1 MAKQDYYE
9 ALEVGRNA
17 GAEEL
22 KKAYREQAK
31 KYHPD
36 RNPGDS
42 TAEQRFKEISEAY
55 EVLKDEER
63 RAAYD
68 RFGHAAFEAGPGAR
82 GPGGFDFNFASGF
95 ADIFDEMFG
104 EFTGGRR
111 GRAPSRGSDLRYNME
126 VSLDEAFAGKTAE
139 IRIPTSVLCQ
149 GCEGSGAE
157 HGSSPVTCSSCQGRG
172 RVRAQQGFFT
182 IERTCPNCHGAG
194 RVIEKP
200 CPSCQ
205 GAGRVQK
212 TKTLQ
217 VNIPEGVEDGT
228 RIRLAGEGE
237 AGLRGASPGDLYI
250 FLTITPHRLF
260 QRDGANIYCQVPI
273 PMTTAALGGS
283 IEVPSID
290 GGRARV
296 NIPAGAQTG
305 HQFRLK
311 GKGMSVLRSHAR
323 GDMYIQVGVETPV
336 NLTKRQREL
345 LREFESAGTGK
356 KTSPESEGFFARVKE
371 FWEDLTE

>member
-1 MAKQDYYE
+1 K
-9 ALEVGRNA
+9 
-17 GAEEL
+17 
-22 KKAYREQAK
+22 
-31 KYHPD
+31 
-36 RNPGDS
+36 S
-42 TAEQRFKEISEAY
+42 
-55 EVLKDEER
+55 

-68 RFGHAAFEAGPGAR
+68 RFGHAAFENGG
-82 GPGGFDFNFASGF
+82 GPGGGGASGFDFTGF

-111 GRAPSRGSDLRYNME
+111 GRAPSRGSDLRYDMD
-126 VSLDEAFAGKTAE
+126 VSLEDAFAGKTAE
-139 IRIPTSVLCQ
+139 IRVPTSVLCED
-149 GCEGSGAE
+149 CEGSGAE

-182 IERTCPNCHGAG
+182 IERTCPSCQGAG

-200 CPSCQ
+200 CRSCH

-217 VNIPEGVEDGT
+217 VNIPAGVEDGT

-237 AGLRGASPGDLYI
+237 AGLRGATPGDLYI
-250 FLTITPHRLF
+250 FLTLAPHRLF
-260 QRDGANIYCQVPI
+260 QRDGANIHCQVPI

-305 HQFRLK
+305 QQFRLR

-336 NLTKRQREL
+336 NLTKRQQEL
-345 LREFESAGTGK
+345 LHEFESAGRGK
-356 KTSPESEGFFARVKE
+356 KTSPESEGFFSRVKE